1 MISLLTAVT
10 LCFCLCGSVP
20 GAGAAEDAP
29 AADVQAAS
37 DALREGL
44 AASADSIDLSGCRL
58 PRGCLTD
65 VFSGVLLD
73 SPELFY
79 VDSRLSYTYDRTGC
93 VLDVFPVYTLSG
105 GALADA
111 RQLWQRTVD
120 DFCADLAAAA
130 AACDGLAL
138 IGADGAAPEDFP
150 AWGEADTVL
159 FIHDRLAAAYEYDES
174 GTRFDALS
182 LFRDGCGVCQ
192 AYALA
197 FLALARAAGLHAE
210 VVVSAAMDHAWNRV
224 CVDGAWYQVDV
235 TRDDPITAQS
245 AAQGAAQGA
254 ASCVRHER
262 LFMSDGTAAL
272 LGYREYGTPP
282 GHECVS
288 GRFGAG
294 GLAVCGTAFVRL
306 GGGWYCEADGL
317 LCRADTRDGSVGR
330 PGDTDGDGEL
340 TLYDLLLLEHLLR
353 ADPDSPYP
361 ARLRILLTERAAS
374 PLAAGV

>member
-10 LCFCLCGSVP
+10 LCFCLYGSVP

-29 AADVQAAS
+29 AADVRAAS

-93 VLDVFPVYTLSG
+93 VLAVFPVYTLSG
-105 GALADA
+105 GALTDA
-111 RQLWQRTVD
+111 RQLWQRTLD
-120 DFCADLAAAA
+120 DFCTDLAAAA

-138 IGADGAAPEDFP
+138 IGTDGAVSEGFP

-197 FLALARAAGLHAE
+197 FLAMARAAGLHAE

-224 CVDGAWYQVDV
+224 RVDGAWYQVDV
-235 TRDDPITAQS
+235 TRDDPIGVPT
-245 AAQGAAQGA
+245 G
-254 ASCVRHER
+254 VRHDR

-272 LGYREYGTPP
+272 LGYGEYGTPP

-288 GRFGAG
+288 GRFGAAD
-294 GLAVCGTAFVRL
+294 LAVCRTAFVRL

-317 LCRADTRDGSVGR
+317 LCRADTRDGSVGC
-330 PGDTDGDGEL
+330 PGDTDGDGKL